1 MEDERGMLPNSR
13 LHHVLLAGEAHRNK
27 ESATAGL
34 NDVTWPVALVDSM
47 NAARPDGVVGG
58 LTLDVTT
65 EADFRHGM
73 NAMRITGQLQ
83 QIMSAY
89 PRILEV
95 GIVMSPQ
102 VGAKQGYLS
111 PAILKVRGTSN
122 GSVLEWQDNDL
133 THAFL
138 NALWNSRQTPE
149 NVTILIAEKIYGSRM
164 PQVTGPNE
172 LRYKHSR
179 YTESDDQF
187 PHTPPRPRRGM

>member
-1 MEDERGMLPNSR
+1 MLPNSR
-13 LHHVLLAGEAHRNK
+13 LHHVLLAGEAHRKK

-34 NDVTWPVALVDSM
+34 NDRTWPVALVDSTSS
-47 NAARPDGVVGG
+47 ARLDGVVGG

-65 EADFRHGM
+65 EADFRGGM
-73 NAMRITGQLQ
+73 NAMNITGQLN

-111 PAILKVRGTSN
+111 PAILKVKGTPS

-133 THAFL
+133 THTFL

-149 NVTILIAEKIYGSRM
+149 NVTILIAEKMYGSRR
-164 PQVTGPNE
+164 PQVTG
-172 LRYKHSR
+172 RYKHSP